1 MNRKI
6 IYWLLAMLLVMVLIL
21 GGIIWYQ
28 KNNQDLKVIFL
39 DVGQG
44 DAILVQQGGNQL
56 LIDGGR
62 SGKVLLEKLGSF
74 IPFWD
79 RQIEAVVATHPDQDH
94 IGGLV
99 EVLKS
104 YKVPAVIKT
113 KAESESQT
121 YKALVD
127 EIKKEGAEIVEARKG
142 LGLNFLAGARAEVI
156 FPAISLAAGVAT
168 DSNAGSVVVK
178 MDFGE
183 NSFLLTGDLPSKQ
196 EQELLS
202 NNVDIISNILKVAH
216 HGSKYSTSVEFLDAV
231 KPEEAVFSVGKNN
244 SYGHPNQEIL
254 SRLAKRGIKIWRTDE
269 MGDIIYKCN
278 LEHSGQDEKCEMTSY

>member
-1 MNRKI
+1 
-6 IYWLLAMLLVMVLIL
+6 MVHKFFYYAIVCAFILTLIL

-28 KNNQDLKVIFL
+28 INNQDLKVIFL

-44 DAILVQQGGNQL
+44 DAILVSQGANQM

-79 RQIEAVVATHPDQDH
+79 RQIEVVVATHPDQDH

-104 YKVPAVIKT
+104 YKVPNVIKS

-121 YKALVD
+121 YKALAD

-142 LGLNFLAGARAEVI
+142 LGLNFPAGARVEVI
-156 FPAISLAAGVAT
+156 FPAISLAAGAAT

-178 MDFGE
+178 LNFGE

-202 NNVDIISNILKVAH
+202 NNGNIISKILKVAH
-216 HGSKYSTSVEFLDAV
+216 HGSKYSTSVEFLDTV
-231 KPEEAVFSVGKNN
+231 KPEEAVVSVGKNN

-269 MGDIIYKCN
+269 RGDIIYKCEN
-278 LEHSGQDEKCEMTSY
+278 QTLKCKIFFE